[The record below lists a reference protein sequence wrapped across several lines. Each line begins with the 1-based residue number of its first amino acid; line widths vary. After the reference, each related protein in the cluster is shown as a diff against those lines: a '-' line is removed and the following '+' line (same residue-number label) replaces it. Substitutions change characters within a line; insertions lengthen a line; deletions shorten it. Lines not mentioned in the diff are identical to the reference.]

1 MLQGVIKITKKMKTR
16 LTNIYM
22 YLGMVSTILL
32 ATGLDITSLA
42 TWKEFVF
49 AILGVVT
56 SPSKLLC
63 LSLAILSAIIDPTTK
78 GVTDKHII
86 ETTEKP
92 VSIEENN
99 NTSNDE
105 EEGK

>member
-1 MLQGVIKITKKMKTR
+1 MNDKMKTR

-22 YLGMVSTILL
+22 YLGMISTILL
-32 ATGLDITSLA
+32 ATGLDITSISTWEQFFVAILAVLA
-42 TWKEFVF
+42 T
-49 AILGVVT
+49 
-56 SPSKLLC
+56 PSRLLC
-63 LSLAILSAIIDPTTK
+63 LVLAILSAIIDPTTK
-78 GVTDKHII
+78 GITDKHHVT

-99 NTSNDE
+99 ISNNE

>member
-1 MLQGVIKITKKMKTR
+1 MTDKMKTR
-16 LTNIYM
+16 LTNMYM
-22 YLGMVSTILL
+22 YLGMISTILL
-32 ATGLDITSLA
+32 ATGLDITSISTWEQFFVAILAVLA
-42 TWKEFVF
+42 T
-49 AILGVVT
+49 
-56 SPSKLLC
+56 PSRLLC
-63 LSLAILSAIIDPTTK
+63 LVLAILSAIIDPTTK
-78 GVTDKHII
+78 GITDKHII

>member
-1 MLQGVIKITKKMKTR
+1 MTDKMKTR

-22 YLGMVSTILL
+22 YLGMISTILL
-32 ATGLDITSLA
+32 ATGLDITSISTWEQFFVAILAVLA
-42 TWKEFVF
+42 T
-49 AILGVVT
+49 
-56 SPSKLLC
+56 PSRLLC
-63 LSLAILSAIIDPTTK
+63 LVLAILSAIIDPTTK
-78 GVTDKHII
+78 GITDKHHVI

-99 NTSNDE
+99 ISNDE

>member
-1 MLQGVIKITKKMKTR
+1 MTDKMKTR

-22 YLGMVSTILL
+22 YLGMISTILL
-32 ATGLDITSLA
+32 ATGLDITSISTWEQFFVAILAVLA
-42 TWKEFVF
+42 T
-49 AILGVVT
+49 
-56 SPSKLLC
+56 PSRLLC
-63 LSLAILSAIIDPTTK
+63 LVLAILSAIIDPTTK
-78 GVTDKHII
+78 GITDKRHVA

-99 NTSNDE
+99 ISNDE

>member
-49 AILGVVT
+49 AILGVVA

-78 GVTDKHII
+78 GITDKHHVTK
-86 ETTEKP
+86 TTEKP
-92 VSIEENN
+92 VGIEENN
-99 NTSNDE
+99 ISNDE

>member
-1 MLQGVIKITKKMKTR
+1 MTDKMKTR

-22 YLGMVSTILL
+22 YLGMISTILL
-32 ATGLDITSLA
+32 ATGLDITSISTWEQFFVAILAVLA
-42 TWKEFVF
+42 T
-49 AILGVVT
+49 
-56 SPSKLLC
+56 PSRLLC
-63 LSLAILSAIIDPTTK
+63 LVLAILSAIIDPTTK
-78 GVTDKHII
+78 GITDKHHVA

-99 NTSNDE
+99 ISNDE

>member
-1 MLQGVIKITKKMKTR
+1 MTDKMKTR

-22 YLGMVSTILL
+22 YLGMISTILL
-32 ATGLDITSLA
+32 ATGLDITSISTWEQFFVAILAVLA
-42 TWKEFVF
+42 T
-49 AILGVVT
+49 
-56 SPSKLLC
+56 PSRLLC
-63 LSLAILSAIIDPTTK
+63 LVLAILSAIIDPTTK
-78 GVTDKHII
+78 GITDKLHVT

-99 NTSNDE
+99 ISNDE